1 MPLFLLVTFAWSW
14 GIAAAAFASGW
25 VAFPFV
31 TGDKNAY
38 PMVVAFM
45 CGPMVGAVVAAIANG
60 GFFKVLRL
68 SFRPNIWWGRAFVF
82 PAIIVILAYAITL
95 LVPGTMVV
103 QPSEAI
109 APLIPPEQRKQLA
122 ALPPYALDALLLVQV
137 GLVGALINS
146 VVLINEELG
155 WRGFMLSKLEH
166 LSFWARHLA
175 IGLVWG
181 IWHIPIIAAGHN
193 YPGEP
198 ILGSAVF
205 IVYCMLLSPIIG
217 YYAER
222 SNSVFGATIFHGS
235 FNAMSAASMLA
246 LAGGSVFER
255 GVVGWPGMAV
265 LALGCLWLALDT
277 SKDVKAPSAE
287 STA

>member
-45 CGPMVGAVVAAIANG
+45 CGPMIGAVVAAIANG
-60 GFFKVLRL
+60 DVFKVLRL
-68 SFRPNIWWGRAFVF
+68 SLRPNIWWARAFVF
-82 PAIIVILAYAITL
+82 PAAVVILAYAVSLLIPGITAAH
-95 LVPGTMVV
+95 
-103 QPSEAI
+103 PSQAI
-109 APLIPPEQRKQLA
+109 APLLTPEQRSQLS
-122 ALPPYALDALLLVQV
+122 ALPPLTLDALLLVQA
-137 GLVGALINS
+137 GLIGALLNS
-146 VVLINEELG
+146 VLLINEELG
-155 WRGFMLSKLEH
+155 WRGFMLSKVAH
-166 LSFWARHLA
+166 LSFWSRHLA
-175 IGLVWG
+175 IGFVWG
-181 IWHIPIIAAGHN
+181 LWHIPIIAAGHN

-198 ILGSAVF
+198 VLGSAVF
-205 IVYCMLLSPIIG
+205 TLYCMLLAPIIG

-222 SNSVFGATIFHGS
+222 ANSVFGATIFHGT
-235 FNAMSAASMLA
+235 FNAMAAASMLA

-265 LALGCLWLALDT
+265 LALGCLWLALDK
-277 SKDVKAPSAE
+277 SKDLKASSGENSA
-287 STA
+287 